1 MTKYIN
7 YWLKNMIKD
16 TPNDME
22 LGEKLR
28 EISWKQTKK
37 QIVKDKNQPYIY
49 ERNPDTGEIFRRK
62 LGDYSSPRELI
73 HLIPQKRIKTTIITK
88 KENSM
93 SMMSLYDYLGRAAG
107 PELGLKVAQAATK
120 AQVKHEMREVVN
132 PAYKGKV
139 MLYPRAF
146 LDLYF
151 RNGLNENTSGKQLL
165 KG

>member
-1 MTKYIN
+1 MNSKTLHK
-7 YWLKNMIKD
+7 LVKNI
-16 TPNDME
+16 PNDME
-22 LGEKLR
+22 LGKKVR
-28 EISWKQTKK
+28 TIAWKEISE
-37 QIVKDKNQPYIY
+37 QIVKDENQPYIY

-93 SMMSLYDYLGRAAG
+93 SMMSLYDYLGHAAG
-107 PELGLKVAQAATK
+107 SDLGQKVATAARQAG
-120 AQVKHEMREVVN
+120 VKGEMREVSN
-132 PAYKGKV
+132 PVYKGPV
-139 MLYPRAF
+139 MLWPKAF

-151 RNGLNENTSGKQLL
+151 KGGLNEGTTGKQLL